1 MSSAPRTKLIAAFA
15 ALYFLWG
22 STYLFIRWAVETLPP
37 IGMAGVRFLIAG
49 SVLYA
54 WVRWR
59 GAERPT
65 AIQWRSSAIVGAL
78 LMSSNA
84 CVAFAEKLVPSGVAS
99 LLVGMTPAWMVSI
112 DWMRPGGRKPRP
124 GVFVGLAAGAI
135 GVLILVG
142 PGRLAGSEPFN
153 PLGAGILVLGS
164 LGWSFGSIYS
174 RHAPRPSQALQ
185 GSAMHMLCG
194 GVWLVLVSLA
204 TGQFRGFSFAQVSTR
219 SWIAFVYLILFGS
232 LVGFSAFVYLLRVTT
247 PARVATYAYVN
258 PMVAVLLGWLFA
270 GEALSLRVLLA
281 AMVIVGAVALITTFG
296 GEAEKKP
303 APVKDS
309 CERADAAVVEEVP

>member
-1 MSSAPRTKLIAAFA
+1 MSTAPRTKLIAAFA
-15 ALYFLWG
+15 ALYFVWG

-37 IGMAGVRFLIAG
+37 IGMAGIRFLIAG

-84 CVAFAEKLVPSGVAS
+84 CVAFLVPSGVAS
-99 LLVGMTPAWMVSI
+99 LLVGMTPAWMVLI
-112 DWMRPGGRKPRP
+112 DWMRPAGHKPRS
-124 GVFVGLAAGAI
+124 GVFVGLAAGAV

-142 PGRLAGSEPFN
+142 PGQLAGGEPFN
-153 PLGAGILVLGS
+153 LLGAGILVLGS
-164 LGWSFGSIYS
+164 LVWSFGSIYS

-194 GVWLVLVSLA
+194 GAWLVLVSLA

-219 SWIAFVYLILFGS
+219 SWIAFVYLIIFGS

-270 GEALSLRVLLA
+270 DETLSLRVLLA
-281 AMVIVGAVALITTFG
+281 ALVIIGAVALITTFG
-296 GEAEKKP
+296 GEAGKKP
-303 APVKDS
+303 SPVKDS